1 MSEQVGYDFDDEP
14 EYDMDEIYR
23 QMQEHDDRV
32 NRKIKKR
39 LQWILGIVPANIA
52 ESIQEDIEEGGI
64 TSLTITKKKPSAC
77 YLESG
82 YDIERYVEQH
92 SGCCEDDYYGNI
104 WYPLTG
110 EHYVKMRFS
119 L

>member
-1 MSEQVGYDFDDEP
+1 MTEQFDDDF

-23 QMQEHDDRV
+23 QIQDHDERV

-39 LQWILGIVPANIA
+39 VQWVFSIVPSDIA
-52 ESIQEDIEEGGI
+52 ESIQEDLEDGGI

-77 YLESG
+77 YLERG

-92 SGCCEDDYYGNI
+92 SGCCGDDYYGNI

-110 EHYVKMRFS
+110 NHYVQMGFS
-119 L
+119 M

>member
-1 MSEQVGYDFDDEP
+1 MTEQFDDDF

-23 QMQEHDDRV
+23 QIQDHVERV

-39 LQWILGIVPANIA
+39 VQWVLSIVPSDIA
-52 ESIQEDIEEGGI
+52 ESIQEDLEDGGI
-64 TSLTITKKKPSAC
+64 TSVTITKVKPHEC
-77 YLESG
+77 YRERG

-110 EHYVKMRFS
+110 KHYVKMRFS